1 MVKTRTAVIGVLAL
15 LLLLCGGA
23 LAVWKIWFSR
33 PSDDGKLKM
42 EMFQLLREC
51 GDSRRAMQIIQ
62 TQGVAI
68 RITNPSLSDDG
79 QIVLPAVI
87 EIASPEEAV
96 LTNYDLVVFDD
107 ENENN
112 RPDPGENLWTW
123 TEDRPEV
130 LQKDRFFSP
139 PTKEVS
145 SGEQPVD
152 HARYTLTFADSLTG
166 ERNIS
171 GIVDQMPKTE

>member
-1 MVKTRTAVIGVLAL
+1 MVKTRTAVISVLAVI
-15 LLLLCGGA
+15 LLLCGGA
-23 LAVWKIWFSR
+23 LAGWKIWYSG
-33 PSDDGKLKM
+33 PSGETKLKM

-68 RITNPSLSDDG
+68 RITNPSLSEDELV
-79 QIVLPAVI
+79 VLPAVI
-87 EIASPEEAV
+87 EIASPDDAV
-96 LTNYDLVVFDD
+96 LTSYDLIVFDD

-112 RPDPGENLWTW
+112 RPDSGESMWTW

-130 LQKDRFFSP
+130 LQKDRLFSP

-145 SGEQPVD
+145 SQAQPVE
-152 HARYTLTFADSLTG
+152 HARYKLTFADSLTG
-166 ERNIS
+166 ERRTS
-171 GIVDQMPKTE
+171 GIVEQMAKTD